1 MCQSEKERQRIW
13 PFNNATLFSPSH
25 AIQLSWLVCCI
36 LSGPCRGWGRCS
48 PASHRGGLAQSVWDL
63 WWIKW
68 HWDRFFFE
76 FISFP
81 LSVLF
86 HCGSPYTYITYLGDE
101 QFRDI
106 VSSRWH
112 KLDHAFCASVFLYVR
127 ALYWW
132 YISLLVFETL
142 YLAFYLL
149 FSEQWDWAS
158 LIKALLKITLEK
170 LLCCKL
176 CLLLIRNTNYLV
188 SPLKGM
194 ESECY

>member
-1 MCQSEKERQRIW
+1 MLLHICQSERERQRIW
-13 PFNNATLFSPSH
+13 PFNNAALFSPSH

-36 LSGPCRGWGRCS
+36 LSGPCRGWGRCL
-48 PASHRGGLAQSVWDL
+48 PASHRWGLAQSVWDL

-81 LSVLF
+81 LSILF

-132 YISLLVFETL
+132 YCNVLGVLFHDGSLLHSKFSTQRLITGSYFPRILIHAQLPLVF
-142 YLAFYLL
+142 
-149 FSEQWDWAS
+149 
-158 LIKALLKITLEK
+158 
-170 LLCCKL
+170 
-176 CLLLIRNTNYLV
+176 
-188 SPLKGM
+188 
-194 ESECY
+194 